1 MIPKQHY
8 RDDVD
13 LSIIGFGGI
22 IVVGME
28 QSDANSLVTDVVN
41 RGINYFDVAPQYGDG
56 EAEIKL
62 GNALKPHRDNV
73 FLACKT
79 LRRDADGAREELERS
94 LDRLH
99 TDHFDLYQFHSVS
112 KTQDVEEI
120 FRPGGA
126 IETFVEAREDGLVNY
141 LGFSSHLEEA
151 ALDMMDRFDF
161 DSILFPTN
169 FVCWYH
175 GNFGPRVFKKAKEQG
190 VSRLGL
196 KSLALRPWNETEEK
210 TYPNCWYHPIED
222 RELARKAMQFTLSRD
237 VTALVPPGDHRLFK
251 LALDL
256 AHENLLDEKI
266 NLEELSKLSLK
277 YEPLFRNEN

>member
-1 MIPKQHY
+1 MVPKRHY
-8 RDDVD
+8 RDDID

-28 QSDANSLVTDVVN
+28 QSEANSLVTDVVN
-41 RGINYFDVAPQYGDG
+41 KGVNYFDVAPQYGDG

-62 GNALKPHRDNV
+62 GKALKPHRDNI

-79 LRRDADGAREELERS
+79 LCRDAKGARKELERS

-112 KTQDVEEI
+112 KMQDVEEI

-126 IETFVEAREDGLVNY
+126 IETFVKARDEGLVKY

-151 ALDMMDRFDF
+151 ALEMIDRFDF

-169 FVCWYH
+169 FVCWHH
-175 GNFGPRVFKKAKEQG
+175 GNFGPRVFEKAKEKSI
-190 VSRLGL
+190 SRLGL
-196 KSLALRPWNETEEK
+196 KSLALRPWNENEEK

-251 LALDL
+251 MALDL
-256 AHENLLDEKI
+256 AGENLLDEEI
-266 NLEELSKLSLK
+266 NLEDLEELSLK
-277 YEPLFRNEN
+277 YEPLFRREN

>member
-1 MIPKQHY
+1 MIPQRIFRK
-8 RDDVD
+8 DIK
-13 LSIIGFGGI
+13 LSTVGFGGMV
-22 IVVGME
+22 VVGQQ
-28 QSDANSLVTDVVN
+28 QSSVNTLVAESIDMGV
-41 RGINYFDVAPQYGDG
+41 NYFDVAPQYGDG

-79 LRRDADGAREELERS
+79 LRRDADGAREELGRS
-94 LDRLH
+94 LERLH

-112 KTQDVEEI
+112 KMQDVEEI

-126 IETFVEAREDGLVNY
+126 IETFVKAREEGLVKY

-151 ALDMMDRFDF
+151 ALEMMDRFDF

-175 GNFGPRVFKKAKEQG
+175 GNFGPRALEKAKDKS

-196 KSLALRPWNETEEK
+196 KSLALRSWNETEEK

-256 AHENLLDEKI
+256 ANETLLDEEI
-266 NLEELSKLSLK
+266 PLEELSKLSLK

>member
-1 MIPKQHY
+1 MIPKRHY
-8 RDDVD
+8 RDDIE

-28 QSDANSLVTDVVN
+28 QSEANSLVTDVVN
-41 RGINYFDVAPQYGDG
+41 QGVNYFDVAPQYGDG

-62 GNALKPHRDNV
+62 GKALKPHRKDV

-79 LRRDADGAREELERS
+79 LRRDAEGAREELERS

-112 KTQDVEEI
+112 KSQDVEEI
-120 FRPGGA
+120 FRSGGA
-126 IETFVEAREDGLVNY
+126 IETFVKAREEGLVKY

-151 ALDMMDRFDF
+151 ALKMMERFDF

-175 GNFGPRVFKKAKEQG
+175 GNFGPRVFEKARENG
-190 VSRLGL
+190 ISRLGL
-196 KSLALRPWNETEEK
+196 KSLALRPWKENEEK
-210 TYPNCWYHPIED
+210 AYPNCWYYPVED

-237 VTALVPPGDHRLFK
+237 VTALVPPGDHRLFEM
-251 LALDL
+251 ALDL
-256 AHENLLDEKI
+256 VDEQLMNEKV
-266 NLEELSKLSLK
+266 NLEELQELSLK
-277 YEPLFRNEN
+277 YEPLFRSEN